1 MSPQQE
7 ERFLRRVAKERRTQQ
22 GEAFFLPIHLDLTN
36 ALELVGQLQLAL
48 RHPENRGLAAQMA
61 RQMIDGI
68 IQKVKEAGFDAHA
81 ELMLL
86 GDDRSYD
93 ESRRPS

>member
-7 ERFLRRVAKERRTQQ
+7 ERFLRRVAKERLTSH
-22 GEAFFLPIHLDLTN
+22 GEAFFLPIHLDLTS
-36 ALELVGQLQLAL
+36 AVELVGNLQLAL
-48 RHPENRGLAAQMA
+48 RHPENRGHAAQMA

-86 GDDRSYD
+86 GDDPTYD
-93 ESRRPS
+93 EPRRPS